1 MKKVV
6 LCIAVF
12 AVAVTVGITANIIL
26 KNAGRPENLNLDG
39 NVGVWWWDNRID
51 ETYLD
56 FAKENGVNEIY
67 YYTSSF
73 GEKTSDFIE
82 KANIR
87 QMKVFWLSGEYQ
99 WIEDS
104 SPLHEKIS
112 EYMVFQQE
120 SPFKFDGIHL
130 DIEPHQHP
138 DFKKQRT
145 KLITDFISLTAE
157 LKNSYPSLFIEYDI
171 PFWLQDEIQFDGKTK
186 PAYQFVIDNASRVT
200 VMSYRDDYQKICD
213 IAKEEKEY
221 ALTKGKAIN
230 YGVETGVNDDDIVTF
245 REEGLKYMYQQLR
258 LLKSSVPKDCGIAIH
273 HIKSWREMKD

>member
-73 GEKTSDFIE
+73 GKKTSDFIE
-82 KANIR
+82 KANVR

-120 SPFKFDGIHL
+120 SSFKFDGIHL

-138 DFKKQRT
+138 DFEKQRT
-145 KLITDFISLTAE
+145 KLITNFISLTAE
-157 LKNSYPSLFIEYDI
+157 LKNSYPNLYVEYDI
-171 PFWLQDEIQFDGKTK
+171 PFWLHDEIQFDGETK

-221 ALTKGKAIN
+221 ALTKEKAIN

-245 REEGLKYMYQQLR
+245 QEEGLKYMYQQLR
-258 LLKSSVPKDCGIAIH
+258 LLKNSIPQDCGIAIH
-273 HIKSWREMKD
+273 HIKSWREMKN

>member
-82 KANIR
+82 KANVR

-99 WIEDS
+99 WIKDS

-120 SPFKFDGIHL
+120 SSFKFDGIHL

-138 DFKKQRT
+138 DFEKQRT
-145 KLITDFISLTAE
+145 KLITNFISLTAE

-171 PFWLQDEIQFDGKTK
+171 PFWLHDEIQFDGETK

-221 ALTKGKAIN
+221 ALTKEKAIN
-230 YGVETGVNDDDIVTF
+230 YGVETGVNDDNIVTF
-245 REEGLKYMYQQLR
+245 QEEGLKYMYQQLR
-258 LLKSSVPKDCGIAIH
+258 LLKNSIPQDCGIAIH
-273 HIKSWREMKD
+273 HIKSWREMKN